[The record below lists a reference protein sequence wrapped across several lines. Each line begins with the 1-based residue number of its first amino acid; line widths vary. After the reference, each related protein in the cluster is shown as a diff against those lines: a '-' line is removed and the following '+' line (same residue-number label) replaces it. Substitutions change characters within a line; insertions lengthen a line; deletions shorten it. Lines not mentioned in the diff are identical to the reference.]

1 MRGLAQGRFI
11 AQGPAR
17 ERGVSQAGEQVRAG
31 IAFLVAGYVLS
42 QFYRAFLAVLAP
54 VLKAEIGATAS
65 DLALSSG
72 IWFLI
77 FALMQIP
84 VGIALDRIGPR
95 LTVSVLLA
103 LGGGGG
109 ALVFALAGGPGAIH
123 LSMALIGIG
132 CSPVLMAAYYIFARI
147 YAPAVFGTLAGA
159 VIGFGSL
166 GNILGAA
173 PLSAL
178 VEAVG
183 WRETLVGLTAVTLGV
198 ALALFLFVKNP
209 PRADMPSTGS
219 GSLLDLLRV
228 PGLWAILPLMAVA
241 YAPAASIRGLW
252 AGPYLSQVFGADA
265 AQIGTSTL
273 VMALAMVAGNFAYG
287 PLDRLFGTQKWVVF
301 TGNLL
306 SAAMLG
312 LLAAFPATGV
322 WGATALLAALGLFG
336 ASFPA
341 IMAHGR
347 SFFPPHLVGRGVTF
361 LNMFGIGGA
370 GILQFSSGGFE
381 RWVQAGGATPA
392 ASFSALFLFF
402 LVPLLIGLALYL
414 FSRDAPVAP

>member
-1 MRGLAQGRFI
+1 MR
-11 AQGPAR
+11 
-17 ERGVSQAGEQVRAG
+17 VG

-54 VLKAEIGATAS
+54 VLKAEIGTEAS

-72 IWFLI
+72 IWFLV

-84 VGIALDRIGPR
+84 VGAALDRIGPR
-95 LTVSVLLA
+95 LTSSVLLA

-109 ALVFALAGGPGAIH
+109 ALVFALAEGPWAIH
-123 LSMALIGIG
+123 LAMALIGIG
-132 CSPVLMAAYYIFARI
+132 CSPILMSSYYIFARI
-147 YAPAVFGTLAGA
+147 YSPAVFGTLAGA

-173 PLSAL
+173 PLSWTVA
-178 VEAVG
+178 AVG
-183 WRETLVGLTAVTLGV
+183 WRETLFGLAGVTLLV
-198 ALALFLFVKNP
+198 AAALWVFVRNP
-209 PRADMPSTGS
+209 PLAGKPAAGGGS
-219 GSLLDLLRV
+219 FLDLFRI
-228 PGLWAILPLMAVA
+228 PGMWAILPLMAVA

-252 AGPYLSQVFGADA
+252 AGPYLSQVFGADT
-265 AQIGTSTL
+265 AQIGMSTL
-273 VMALAMVAGNFAYG
+273 IMALAMVAGNFAYG
-287 PLDRLFGTQKWVVF
+287 PLDRIFGTQKWVVF

-306 SAAMLG
+306 CAVCLG
-312 LLAAFPATGV
+312 LLAAFPGAGIWPATF
-322 WGATALLAALGLFG
+322 LLAALGLFG

-347 SFFPPHLVGRGVTF
+347 SFFPPHLVGRGVAF

-381 RWVQAGGATPA
+381 RSMQAGGGAPA
-392 ASFSALFLFF
+392 GVFSAIFLFF

-414 FSRDAPVAP
+414 FSRDAKGGA

>member
-1 MRGLAQGRFI
+1 
-11 AQGPAR
+11 
-17 ERGVSQAGEQVRAG
+17 VQAGLG
-31 IAFLVAGYVLS
+31 FLVAGYVLS

-54 VLKAEIGATAS
+54 VLKTEIGVTAS

-72 IWFLI
+72 IWFLV

-84 VGIALDRIGPR
+84 VGIALDRVGPR

-109 ALVFALAGGPGAIH
+109 ALVFGLAEGPGALH
-123 LSMALIGIG
+123 LAMALIGIG
-132 CSPVLMAAYYIFARI
+132 CSPVLMSAYYIIART
-147 YAPAVFGTLAGA
+147 YSAVVFGTLAGA
-159 VIGFGSL
+159 VIGIGSL

-173 PLSAL
+173 PLAAL
-178 VEAVG
+178 VGAIG
-183 WRETLVGLTAVTLGV
+183 WRETLLGLSAVTLAV
-198 ALALFLFVKNP
+198 ALALLIFVRNP
-209 PRADMPSTGS
+209 PKAGVPAAGG
-219 GSLLDLLRV
+219 GSLFDMLRI

-252 AGPYLSQVFGADA
+252 AGPYLAQVFGADA
-265 AQIGTSTL
+265 ARLGTSTL

-287 PLDRLFGTQKWVVF
+287 PLDRLLGTQKWVVF

-306 SAAMLG
+306 CAAVLG
-312 LLAAFPATGV
+312 CLAAFPGTGIWTATF
-322 WGATALLAALGLFG
+322 LLAALGLFG

-347 SFFPPHLVGRGVTF
+347 SFFPPHLVGRGVSF

-370 GILQFSSGGFE
+370 GILQFSSGPFQ
-381 RWVQAGGATPA
+381 RWAQAHAETPSG
-392 ASFSALFLFF
+392 SFSALFLFF
-402 LVPLLIGLALYL
+402 LVPLFIGLALYL
-414 FSRDAPVAP
+414 FSRDLRPEA